1 MSGAE
6 VAITARESGFRVRA
20 LQRDELQE
28 VLEIERL
35 GYSHPWTEAVFRDCF
50 RDNYRLWAAEDDG
63 GLLGYAVVANLFDEA
78 HLLNLC
84 VHPGHRRRNIGR
96 ALLQH
101 VVTEAARE
109 AMCQVLL
116 EVRASNKPAIRLYS
130 GEGFED
136 IGRRPGYYP
145 GADGRE
151 DARVMVF
158 RLPA

>member
-1 MSGAE
+1 MSGAGG
-6 VAITARESGFRVRA
+6 AITARESGFRIRS
-20 LQRDELQE
+20 LHQDELPE

-50 RDNYRLWAAEDDG
+50 RDNYRLWAAEDDS

-84 VHPGHRRRNIGR
+84 VHPRHRGRSIGR
-96 ALLQH
+96 GLLQY

-109 AMCQVLL
+109 SMCQVLL
-116 EVRASNKPAIRLYS
+116 EVRASNIPAIRLYS

-136 IGRRPGYYP
+136 IGRRPEYYP
-145 GADGRE
+145 GPDGRE

-158 RLPA
+158 RFPA